1 MSEDKKKTESPQK
14 DPWAVGVYNK
24 YVNPNTGVPKQQT
37 PPPPPRGMEAGRV
50 GVQAPTQPKVTA
62 PSKNDSSNTIS
73 PHSGMESA
81 RVGCAPP
88 QATTPQKEAVPQ
100 SRGMEASRV
109 GDTVNYTPIQS
120 PPQRK
125 ANTVSPPPQRGMEAG
140 RLGGNVTPPKV
151 PSKDEK
157 SLEKYDRGY
166 QLPDKDYIVAK
177 VRDEHDRQ
185 TEYDKAYTDYKRDK
199 DSRYKPKPGVD
210 YMPDEE
216 FSAFTAYLRDNN
228 IGTGP
233 KFSAEDA
240 MYHPELAKYRRE
252 NIEKLHAD
260 PDFAEFQKYYQ
271 SHGYND
277 DYFRGIPY
285 KSSPV
290 YLGFI
295 GSKTQREMM
304 NEYRAKQAKNGK
316 GVSDARMA
324 GSNDATSNYD
334 RGAGKEEKGNIS
346 GADNTSGVTA
356 EVPST
361 HFEDMYRKTTEAP
374 MSSEETTKMRKRH
387 NRQRTLAAIID
398 GISALA
404 NVYFASRGAGANGST
419 NFSGTLGNKWRE
431 YWDKVR
437 TDRDAYNK
445 GLLQARQMDY
455 NAKLRRLERAEDKA
469 EREAREANAE
479 KWRQKTWDRDE
490 QRHQVG
496 IAYRDA
502 RNEKMDKRY
511 ENEQKEGTRR
521 YNQNLGFQYQQH
533 NDNKN
538 LRQAQIDATKAR
550 GLRGKQIVFVNGEGK
565 QVSIYEN
572 VWRGSM
578 QQVFD
583 TLVKELTPT
592 DEKEKRE
599 FEFYIEELDTPQKK
613 EDFVKQ
619 NWHKSPGA
627 SQIMLALSGI
637 DPATMASSIGEEGGG
652 LGWGKKTDN
661 KETDW

>member
-81 RVGCAPP
+81 RVGGAPP

-109 GDTVNYTPIQS
+109 GGTV
-120 PPQRK
+120 
-125 ANTVSPPPQRGMEAG
+125 A
-140 RLGGNVTPPKV
+140 TPPNAPKTTSDNSN
-151 PSKDEK
+151 PSEVTKQNNALAK
-157 SLEKYDRGY
+157 FDRGY
-166 QLPDKDYIVAK
+166 QLPAKNYIVQQ
-177 VRDEHDRQ
+177 VRDKHELHTSR
-185 TEYDKAYTDYKRDK
+185 EKVKTDYKRDK

-228 IGTGP
+228 IDTGP
-233 KFSAEDA
+233 IFSAEDA
-240 MYHPELAKYRRE
+240 MYHPELAKFRRE

-334 RGAGKEEKGNIS
+334 RGAGKEEKGNPS
-346 GADNTSGVTA
+346 GVDNPSGVTA

-431 YWDKVR
+431 HWDKVR

-479 KWRQKTWDRDE
+479 KWRQKEYDYKQTK
-490 QRHQVG
+490 
-496 IAYRDA
+496 A
-502 RNEKMDKRY
+502 
-511 ENEQKEGTRR
+511 
-521 YNQNLGFQYQQH
+521 NQQQSNWQTTH
-533 NDNKN
+533 DDN
-538 LRQAQIDATKAR
+538 QAQRKIQNENTAKKLGISQQNANTSALKAK
-550 GLRGKQIVFVNGEGK
+550 GDIVAYDENGNPHYFDDD
-565 QVSIYEN
+565 VSADN
-572 VWRGSM
+572 FARDHG
-578 QQVFD
+578 
-583 TLVKELTPT
+583 TLGERMVEVETTYT
-592 DEKEKRE
+592 DEYGYTKTRKEKKPVTYRKGPNE
-599 FEFYIEELDTPQKK
+599 IKK
-613 EDFVKQ
+613 T
-619 NWHKSPGA
+619 GA
-627 SQIMLALSGI
+627 
-637 DPATMASSIGEEGGG
+637 G
-652 LGWGKKTDN
+652 LGWGKEQTDDN
-661 KETDW
+661 KETDTDW